1 MTIASCDRDVRE
13 LIESTAFKKRG
24 GQIMTLYEL
33 WENVNIDQHLIYEE
47 LNDDDTV
54 SLKEYEGDD
63 RCRKGAD
70 EVYGISADYLAGIGY
85 VIVAHML

>member
-1 MTIASCDRDVRE
+1 MCSVIRIMILTE
-13 LIESTAFKKRG
+13 LYVLIDKEDD
-24 GQIMTLYEL
+24 MTLHEL
-33 WENVNIDQHLIYEE
+33 WENVNIDQHLVYEE
-47 LNDDDTV
+47 LNDDDTI

>member
-1 MTIASCDRDVRE
+1 
-13 LIESTAFKKRG
+13 
-24 GQIMTLYEL
+24 MTLHEL
-33 WENVNIDQHLIYEE
+33 WENVNIDQHLVYEV

-54 SLKEYEGDD
+54 SIKEYEGDD

-85 VIVAHML
+85 VIVAHVL

>member
-1 MTIASCDRDVRE
+1 MPSVI
-13 LIESTAFKKRG
+13 K
-24 GQIMTLYEL
+24 IMTRTELYALRDKEDNMTLHEL
-33 WENVNIDQHLIYEE
+33 WENVNIDQHLVYEE

-54 SLKEYEGDD
+54 SIKEYEGDD